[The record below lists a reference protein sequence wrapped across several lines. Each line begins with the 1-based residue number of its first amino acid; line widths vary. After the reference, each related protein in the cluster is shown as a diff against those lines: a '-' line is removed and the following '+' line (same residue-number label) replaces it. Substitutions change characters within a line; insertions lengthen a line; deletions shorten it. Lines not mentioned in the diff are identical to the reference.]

1 MIRRRLRN
9 SQKHYPM
16 LDLTGAS
23 DIIFT
28 LLLFYILSQNFLPSL
43 NISLPELNSTSINN
57 SNEQQQI
64 TIYEDGTISLN
75 EKSFKLSELK
85 KAPAILHYL
94 QKDRAVTIK
103 SDKKAM
109 AEVLLGLLDQL
120 ALQGFSD
127 VNFIGLPDEHS
138 D

>member
-1 MIRRRLRN
+1 MRRRRLRDP
-9 SQKHYPM
+9 QKQFPM

-43 NISLPELNSTSINN
+43 SVSLPALNSTSISN
-57 SNEQQQI
+57 SKDEQYLTIHESGMISYNE
-64 TIYEDGTISLN
+64 YSFSLP
-75 EKSFKLSELK
+75 ELK
-85 KAPAILHYL
+85 KSRTILQNL
-94 QKDRAVTIK
+94 QKERTVTIK
-103 SDKKAM
+103 SDKKAR
-109 AEVLLGLLDQL
+109 AEILLGLLDQL